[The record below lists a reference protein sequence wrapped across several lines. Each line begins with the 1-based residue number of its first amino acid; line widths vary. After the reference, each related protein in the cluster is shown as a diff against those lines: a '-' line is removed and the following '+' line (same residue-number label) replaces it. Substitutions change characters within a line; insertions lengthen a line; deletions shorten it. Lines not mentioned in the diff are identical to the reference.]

1 MNYILIIIFI
11 IFLCW
16 SETHAICV
24 HTQKAEIK
32 AIPSE
37 KAIVVGHLNKYTP
50 LELQQI
56 NGPWL
61 LTKDSAG
68 FQTWLHRSHVT
79 KIYKCTALK
88 AKRTYLLSGPGWYYT
103 KKRRKLFKRGN
114 SFKVLKNSGK
124 WYLLESFNGEI
135 GWLHKIKLYSIN

>member
-1 MNYILIIIFI
+1 MY
-11 IFLCW
+11 
-16 SETHAICV
+16 AICV
-24 HTQKAEIK
+24 HVQKAEIK

-50 LELQQI
+50 LELQQR

-61 LTKDSAG
+61 LIKDTAG
-68 FQTWLHRSHVT
+68 FQTWLHRSNAT
-79 KIYKCTALK
+79 KVYKCTALR
-88 AKRTYLLSGPGWYYT
+88 AKKTYMLSGPGWYYA
-103 KKRRKLFKRGN
+103 KKKKKLFKKGV

-124 WYLLESFNGEI
+124 WYLLESSNGET